1 VTLFWQIF
9 DPLPP
14 LVIIGDIVTYYLN
27 VSLWPSYL
35 EMFILYVLIL
45 NNFLQTLKNVV
56 YLKNNQN

>member
-1 VTLFWQIF
+1 MTLFWQIF